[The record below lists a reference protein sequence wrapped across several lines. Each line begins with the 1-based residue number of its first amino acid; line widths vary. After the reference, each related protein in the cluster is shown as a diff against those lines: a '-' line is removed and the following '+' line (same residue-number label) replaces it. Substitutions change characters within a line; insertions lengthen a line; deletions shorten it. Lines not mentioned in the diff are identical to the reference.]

1 MRDTTQVIAD
11 LNDLLQLDHDA
22 VEAYTVA
29 IDRVRD
35 ERYRESLVRYRAD
48 HKRHIEEL
56 AALVRARGG
65 LPTELPH
72 PTGALKLVVQAL
84 GSAGNDATLL
94 LAFKAVEGQARDKY
108 RRFAGNTYPADVGE
122 VIARAADD
130 ETRHY
135 AWVEQTL
142 RELGVGSGT
151 FQHAAAS
158 AVEMVHKFIADPLER
173 AERDLMRAVGN
184 VVGTTRTRGGP
195 AAPSPADLAG
205 NAARAGS
212 SATSSTASAS
222 DPFEK
227 VVADSM
233 QAAASA
239 TQPADRGGEALRFV
253 AALHALEEAGDV
265 EGIVSLFDGDAEISN
280 PHDLTPHRGPEGARN
295 FWRAYRDSFE
305 EIHSD
310 FSRIVERDGT
320 AMLEWTSTG
329 RIHGKPVTYAGVSVV
344 EIADGRV
351 KRFRAYF
358 DPAKLEAQTE

>member
-1 MRDTTQVIAD
+1 MPDTTGIIAD

-29 IDRVRD
+29 IDRLRS
-35 ERYRESLVRYRAD
+35 ERYRETLVQYRND

-56 AALVRARGG
+56 SALVRARGG
-65 LPTELPH
+65 LPVELPH

-84 GSAGNDATLL
+84 GSAGNDTTLL

-108 RRFAGNTYPADVGE
+108 RRFAGESGYPDDVRE
-122 VIARAADD
+122 VIARGTDD

-142 RELGVGSGT
+142 RELGAGAGT
-151 FQHAAAS
+151 VQHAAAS
-158 AVEMVHKFIADPLER
+158 AIEMVHKFIADPIER
-173 AERDLMRAVGN
+173 AERDLMRAVGS
-184 VVGTTRTRGGP
+184 VVGTAKTRVD
-195 AAPSPADLAG
+195 AAE
-205 NAARAGS
+205 R
-212 SATSSTASAS
+212 
-222 DPFEK
+222 

-233 QAAASA
+233 RAAKGAA
-239 TQPADRGGEALRFV
+239 KEAAGQGEGEGDALRFV
-253 AALHALEEAGDV
+253 AALHALEESGDV
-265 EGIVSLFDGDAEISN
+265 EGIVSLFDETAEISN
-280 PHDLTPHRGPEGARN
+280 PNDLVPHRGAEGARR

-310 FSRIVERDGT
+310 FSRIVEREGT

-329 RIHGKPVTYAGVSVV
+329 RIHGHPVTYAGVSVV
-344 EIADGRV
+344 EMADGRV

-358 DPAKLEAQTE
+358 DPSKLEEQLGT

>member
-1 MRDTTQVIAD
+1 MRDTAQVIAD

-29 IDRVRD
+29 IDTVRGD
-35 ERYRESLVRYRAD
+35 RYREALVEYRGD

-84 GSAGNDATLL
+84 GSAGSDTTLL

-108 RRFAGNTYPADVGE
+108 RRFAGNEYPDDVRE
-122 VIARAADD
+122 VVVRGADD
-130 ETRHY
+130 ESRHY

-142 RELGVGSGT
+142 RELGAGAGT

-158 AVEMVHKFIADPLER
+158 AVEMLHKFVADPLER
-173 AERDLMRAVGN
+173 AERDVMRAVGN
-184 VVGTTRTRGGP
+184 VVGTTRSRGGS
-195 AAPSPADLAG
+195 AAPSPADVA
-205 NAARAGS
+205 N
-212 SATSSTASAS
+212 
-222 DPFEK
+222 
-227 VVADSM
+227 VADVPNV
-233 QAAASA
+233 ANE
-239 TQPADRGGEALRFV
+239 TTADESGEALRFV

-265 EGIVSLFDGDAEISN
+265 EGIVSLFDSEAEISN
-280 PHDLTPHRGPEGARN
+280 PNDLTPHRGPEGARH

-329 RIHGKPVTYAGVSVV
+329 RIHGQPVSYAGVSVV
-344 EIADGRV
+344 EMADGRV

-358 DPAKLEAQTE
+358 DPATLEQQLRTTND

>member
-1 MRDTTQVIAD
+1 MRDTAQVIAD

-65 LPTELPH
+65 VPTELSH

-84 GSAGNDATLL
+84 GSAGTDATLL

-108 RRFAGNTYPADVGE
+108 RRFAGNSYPPDVGD
-122 VIARAADD
+122 VVTRAADD

-173 AERDLMRAVGN
+173 AERDLMRAVGS
-184 VVGTTRTRGGP
+184 VVGTTRRS
-195 AAPSPADLAG
+195 SPAE
-205 NAARAGS
+205 
-212 SATSSTASAS
+212 T
-222 DPFEK
+222 

-239 TQPADRGGEALRFV
+239 TQPADRGGDALRFV
-253 AALHALEEAGDV
+253 AALHALEEGGDV

-280 PHDLTPHRGPEGARN
+280 PHDLTPHRGPEGARH

-344 EIADGRV
+344 EMADGRV

>member
-1 MRDTTQVIAD
+1 MPDTAGIIAD

-29 IDRVRD
+29 IDRVRS
-35 ERYRESLVRYRAD
+35 ERYRDALVQYRND

-108 RRFAGNTYPADVGE
+108 RRFAAETDYPEDVKS
-122 VIARAADD
+122 VIARAAED

-142 RELGVGSGT
+142 RELGAGAGT
-151 FQHAAAS
+151 VQHAAAS
-158 AVEMVHKFIADPLER
+158 AIEMVHKFIADPLER
-173 AERDLMRAVGN
+173 AERDLMRAVGS
-184 VVGTTRTRGGP
+184 VVGT
-195 AAPSPADLAG
+195 AKSAG
-205 NAARAGS
+205 ER
-212 SATSSTASAS
+212 
-222 DPFEK
+222 

-233 QAAASA
+233 RTADAAKEPASKGD
-239 TQPADRGGEALRFV
+239 TLRFV
-253 AALHALEEAGDV
+253 AALHALEESGDV
-265 EGIVSLFDGDAEISN
+265 EGIVSLFDESAEISN
-280 PHDLTPHRGPEGARN
+280 PNDLVPHRGAEGARH

-310 FSRIVERDGT
+310 FSRIVEREGT

-329 RIHGKPVTYAGVSVV
+329 RIHGHPVTYAGVSVV
-344 EIADGRV
+344 EMADGRV

-358 DPAKLEAQTE
+358 DPAKLEAQL